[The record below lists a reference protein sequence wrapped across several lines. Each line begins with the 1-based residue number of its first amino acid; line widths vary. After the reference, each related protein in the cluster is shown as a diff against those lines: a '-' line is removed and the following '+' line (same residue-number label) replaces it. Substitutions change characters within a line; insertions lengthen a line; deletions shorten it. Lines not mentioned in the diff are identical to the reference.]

1 MAHRLTD
8 SQTQQIEEPLAS
20 LERQIIDEFLRASG
34 HDPVVLRSR
43 QDEQARRVLSAAALY
58 ASGRLCEVESR
69 MHYLRSLRGRE

>member
-1 MAHRLTD
+1 MAHPLSTE
-8 SQTQQIEEPLAS
+8 QIHEPLAS

-34 HDPVVLRSR
+34 HDAAALRAR
-43 QDEQARRVLSAAALY
+43 GDAQARQLLSSAALY